1 MPKTPFDY
9 ELALSYAHKDEDI
22 AAIIS
27 EELKNI
33 FQDKFFKDSI
43 QQHELADASDFK
55 NKLRSIFGRAHYAVI
70 LYSPN
75 YQKGEFT
82 QVELKEII
90 DLCSSEADRR
100 FFIININDTSPEGT
114 PISEL
119 TYNLITL
126 PSKLSSLTAEE
137 KSHLKEQ
144 IKEIVHA
151 RIKKY
156 IIRRT
161 LDGSADSYGISVRTL
176 FAEGNTPIWEPQ
188 YNWNLFTTEFVN
200 AESRTLK
207 PEYTWDDLWNY
218 VKTDF
223 NTIYEHIRISGQR
236 IKCTINLNCHLSIAF
251 KLGLLYGQLNSPF
264 SQYRNLVL
272 VSGKGHCFTFSENR
286 IPTQSETAAFIKEE
300 KCGNDPGADSIV
312 CTVSASLNGRDLSSL
327 WQTQEKS
334 IEKGNI
340 SCKKRFLF
348 HRAGNIENADLL
360 EQIVD
365 SLAEQLTAA
374 RADEYAE
381 NIHLFLD
388 APAVLAFVLGNHKVF
403 PGKVILYEYDQ
414 KQDRYYQSLER
425 ND

>member
-1 MPKTPFDY
+1 MQKTTYKY
-9 ELALSYAHKDEDI
+9 ELALSYAHKDEYI
-22 AAIIS
+22 ATMIG
-27 EELKNI
+27 EEFKNI
-33 FQDKFFKDSI
+33 FQDRFFMDTI
-43 QQHELADASDFK
+43 QSHELSSASDFK
-55 NKLRSIFGRAHYAVI
+55 KRLRYLFSKSHYAVI
-70 LYSPN
+70 LYSEN
-75 YQKGEFT
+75 YQHGEFA
-82 QVELKEII
+82 QVEQQAITELFGKDENP
-90 DLCSSEADRR
+90 R
-100 FFIININDTSPEGT
+100 FFIININDTPVKEDTLDG
-114 PISEL
+114 L
-119 TYNLITL
+119 TYNL
-126 PSKLSSLTAEE
+126 LSLKRKTAVQ
-137 KSHLKEQ
+137 KKDSIKKIIHEQ
-144 IKEIVHA
+144 IKKHI
-151 RIKKY
+151 IKD
-156 IIRRT
+156 T
-161 LDGSADSYGISVRTL
+161 LAECDCSYGISVRTL

-188 YNWNLFTTEFVN
+188 YNWNLFATEFVN

-286 IPTQSETAAFIKEE
+286 IPAQSGTAAFIKEE

-334 IEKGNI
+334 IEEGNI

-388 APAVLAFVLGNHKVF
+388 APAALAFVLGNHKVF